1 MYFCTSNIDT
11 TLFMKKILHFLVI
24 VSFLILFQCEGYKH
38 PTIPEV
44 DVNFTVYPNSVNYL
58 DLNYIGGYM
67 YFTGG
72 VNGIIIYRLST
83 DVFCAYDRACPYDWE
98 NSSAWIVVEESGLTL
113 SDQHCGSQFNIID
126 GGVIRGPAKFPLK
139 TYKTRYD
146 GMILRVYN

>member
-1 MYFCTSNIDT
+1 MKRIYFGLLLIGSL
-11 TLFMKKILHFLVI
+11 LFFRCH
-24 VSFLILFQCEGYKH
+24 GYEH

-44 DVNFTVYPNSVNYL
+44 KVNFTIYPNSVNYL

-72 VNGIIIYRLST
+72 VAGIIVYRLDYST
-83 DVFCAYDRACPYDWE
+83 FCAYDRACPYDWE
-98 NSSAWIVVEESGLTL
+98 DRDAWIVVEESGLTL
-113 SDQHCGSQFNIID
+113 IDPHCGSRFNIID
-126 GGVIRGPAKFPLK
+126 GSVINGPSKHPLK